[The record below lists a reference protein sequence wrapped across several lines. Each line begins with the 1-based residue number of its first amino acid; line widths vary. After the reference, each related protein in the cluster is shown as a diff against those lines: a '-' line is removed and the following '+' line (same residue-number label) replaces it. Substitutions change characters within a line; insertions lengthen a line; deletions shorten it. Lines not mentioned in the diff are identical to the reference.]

1 MSDKTSPYLAG
12 GSFRRFRLGIAA
24 LCALLLMTMMGL
36 TVADVLGR
44 YLRNA
49 PVAGATE
56 LTEMLLAAVI
66 FIGLPAAS
74 LDGEHIAVDLLT
86 GQFGDRVRRLMDTVV
101 SLFSGLVL
109 GVIAWRL
116 WAIGDQIAGY
126 GGTTPT
132 LKLPIAPLGY
142 GLAVLTALAAIVTVW
157 HGLTASKYHGGG
169 TK

>member
-1 MSDKTSPYLAG
+1 MTTGTTPHWAG
-12 GSFRRFRLGIAA
+12 GSLRRLRIGIAA
-24 LCALLLMTMMGL
+24 LCAVILMSMMGL

-56 LTEMLLAAVI
+56 VTELLLAAVI

-74 LDGEHIAVDLLT
+74 LDGDHIAVDLLT
-86 GQFGDRVRRLMDTVV
+86 DRFRRTAKRLLAAAV
-101 SLFSGLVL
+101 SLFSGVVL

-126 GGTTPT
+126 GGITPT

-142 GLAVLTALAAIVTVW
+142 FLAVLTGLAAVITIL
-157 HGLTASKYHGGG
+157 HGLMAHKTQAGDPE
-169 TK
+169 